1 MHSDDKRT
9 ISESRLGSMGNK
21 RVMRSIIAGP
31 GASNKNFVVSSMV
44 ARELFLLTQISGREK
59 RMKFVKCSLKESG
72 GNIICLD
79 RCDEDWCVKLN
90 FKSPDLITREPG
102 CLFDKLIF
110 HT

>member
-1 MHSDDKRT
+1 
-9 ISESRLGSMGNK
+9 
-21 RVMRSIIAGP
+21 
-31 GASNKNFVVSSMV
+31 
-44 ARELFLLTQISGREK
+44 
-59 RMKFVKCSLKESG
+59 MKFVKCLLNKSG